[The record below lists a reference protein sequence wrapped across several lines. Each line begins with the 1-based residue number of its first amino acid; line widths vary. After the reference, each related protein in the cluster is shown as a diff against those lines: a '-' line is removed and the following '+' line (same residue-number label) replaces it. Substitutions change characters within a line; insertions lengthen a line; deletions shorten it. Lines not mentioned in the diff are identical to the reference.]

1 MREQLRNVG
10 VLALALVWG
19 FPCAVFGLGAV
30 IYFDEGWPERFSDL
44 EMVIG
49 IALSFGLWLGVML
62 LVGEVLERR
71 ERERIQELYREIS
84 KLKHEVWD
92 LERELEAAREN

>member
-71 ERERIQELYREIS
+71 EREDPGA
-84 KLKHEVWD
+84 VPGD
-92 LERELEAAREN
+92 LEAEARGLGSGAGA